1 MNYDQRRESL
11 LRNLNGLS
19 FLVINLEGSDAVDL
33 FYLTGFTGEGALLL
47 SSEEALLLTD
57 SRYTEQAK
65 REVPSLPVHAVKKK
79 YLPEI
84 AEVIKACAIKGL
96 AFASKRLSHYVV
108 TKLGASNGVNL
119 VPKEDPVAEL
129 RLVKTR
135 EEIAKIHE
143 AARLTEDALQELL
156 EQIKIGMSE
165 RELALKLEWI
175 MREKGAEKPAFELIV
190 AVGENSALPHY
201 HPYPGDRK
209 VQKGDLLLFD
219 IGTRLDGYCS
229 DMTRVVA
236 VGQVPSPQAHEIYDL
251 VLRANRAG
259 LAAVKPGAAGVDID
273 AAARDVIAQAG
284 HKDHFGHG
292 LGHGVGLEVHEGPSL
307 SPLSEDT
314 LQTGMVVTVEP
325 GVYLSG
331 SFGVRIE
338 ELVAITEKGCE
349 ILTSFPCDRLIE
361 VG

>member
-1 MNYDQRRESL
+1 MNYDQRRETL
-11 LRNLNGLS
+11 LRNLDGLS
-19 FLVINLEGSDAVDL
+19 FLVINLEGSDAVSL

-47 SSEEALLLTD
+47 SNEKALLLTD

-65 REVPSLPVHAVKKK
+65 REVPSLPVHEVKKK

-84 AEVIKACAIKGL
+84 AEVIKARAIKGL
-96 AFASKRLSHYVV
+96 AFASKRLSHYAV
-108 TKLGASNGVNL
+108 TKLGESNGVDL

-129 RLVKTR
+129 RRVKTQ
-135 EEIAKIHE
+135 EEITKIHE

-190 AVGENSALPHY
+190 AAGENSALPHY

-209 VQKGDLLLFD
+209 VREGDLLLFD

-229 DMTRVVA
+229 DMTRVVVIGEA
-236 VGQVPSPQAHEIYDL
+236 SVQAREIYEL

-259 LAAVKPGAAGVDID
+259 LAAVKPGAAGVDVD
-273 AAARDVIAQAG
+273 AAARDVIAEAG

-307 SPLSEDT
+307 SPTSEDT
-314 LQTGMVVTVEP
+314 LQAGMVVTVEP

-331 SFGVRIE
+331 SWGVRIE
-338 ELVAITEKGCE
+338 DLVAITEEGCE
-349 ILTSFPCDRLIE
+349 VLTSFPCDRLIE